1 MTGDITKLRFFFDRN
16 NILGRD
22 IEIVKYNINDTKSKF
37 PIRLLSIHSDNQYDT
52 SIILDNLVDKLMNGS
67 IIYFTKWFDNL
78 LHSKLSPR
86 DAFTNF
92 IKNSSNLVE
101 FIEYPTNETNSRAF
115 IYRKK
120 IDNYQGWSD

>member
-1 MTGDITKLRFFFDRN
+1 MNKDITELKNFLNKN
-16 NILGRD
+16 NLLGRD
-22 IEIVKYNINDTKSKF
+22 IDIVIYNINDTKSKF
-37 PIRLLSIHSDNQYDT
+37 PIRLLTIHSDNQYDT

-92 IKNSSNLVE
+92 IKTKSNLIE
-101 FIEYPTNETNSRAF
+101 FIEFPTSDTNSRAF

>member
-86 DAFTNF
+86 DAFTSF

-101 FIEYPTNETNSRAF
+101 FIEYPTSETNSRAF